1 MTVRAG
7 RTATDEAAPHGET
20 GNMGAIVADLLRF
33 DDDRQSAQLQLL
45 YQRTADGQAMVSVRG
60 ELDIATVAH
69 ADAYLRAVLDGEKK
83 GKVTLNLEDLTFCDA
98 AGLGV
103 LARVA
108 GYARR
113 TGRSLRLTSPARAW
127 CASCASPAW
136 TRCSPRCG
144 RRCSPWCPVP
154 GPPPPPTD
162 VPRPWRIASSRPLPV
177 RSSRRGKPD
186 SVRWPMVTV
195 SRWR

>member
-7 RTATDEAAPHGET
+7 RAATDNAAPYGET
-20 GNMGAIVADLLRF
+20 GMMGAIAADLVRY
-33 DDDRQSAQLQLL
+33 DDAPSTQLQLM
-45 YQRTADGQAMVSVRG
+45 YQRTADGQAMVSARG

-83 GKVTLNLEDLTFCDA
+83 GKVTLNLADLTFCDA

-113 TGRSLRLTSPARAW
+113 TGRSVRL
-127 CASCASPAW
+127 ASPRPGLVRIMRITGMDAVFPEVR
-136 TRCSPRCG
+136 TPVLAM
-144 RRCSPWCPVP
+144 VP
-154 GPPPPPTD
+154 GQ
-162 VPRPWRIASSRPLPV
+162 RPA
-177 RSSRRGKPD
+177 
-186 SVRWPMVTV
+186 V
-195 SRWR
+195 STAD